1 MPESAPPQAHALD
14 DFIPGTPH
22 TGWYDTLD
30 PSYRMRSGFECYH
43 FFVVGRVFAMLYS
56 ETASETSSI
65 DPNDDAYTV
74 VRLGGRAYTNIR
86 RFVVVEVRKG
96 FVYAYAIGTYGRRGV
111 NKPGCD
117 PADHAIV
124 YFTGTNPSTCYLPGE
139 VDHGMDKDPIEVS
152 PAEPDLEL
160 RRESR
165 IRLDKRYPIEKNVK
179 VKDIGRV
186 RPDHLTTL
194 LSY

>member
-1 MPESAPPQAHALD
+1 M
-14 DFIPGTPH
+14 
-22 TGWYDTLD
+22 
-30 PSYRMRSGFECYH
+30 
-43 FFVVGRVFAMLYS
+43 
-56 ETASETSSI
+56 
-65 DPNDDAYTV
+65 
-74 VRLGGRAYTNIR
+74 
-86 RFVVVEVRKG
+86 
-96 FVYAYAIGTYGRRGV
+96 
-111 NKPGCD
+111 
-117 PADHAIV
+117 